1 VLVAIAALVILVAIP
16 LTGDREIPGSE
27 RYARLE
33 SQEAGKLGSE
43 KQNAVEPPSLPASQR
58 PSSAADAIAAALI
71 ANPAQPNAWLAL
83 GRLYAARR
91 TDPFAYLETWL
102 PRAGRCFAQAVSYA
116 PADPNVL
123 VAAAGH
129 FVEQAALLA
138 ETDGGRGEAIARF
151 QDYYRRAMA
160 VNPSLWQRAADRVW
174 AYFPQER
181 IILGIVPEGMD
192 ELRDFVLRYI
202 VSKER

>member
-1 VLVAIAALVILVAIP
+1 VGARLGVLIGIAALVILMGMPIAGSREMLGIKP
-16 LTGDREIPGSE
+16 SGLNSDRLNSLAAGAQRLTPIE
-27 RYARLE
+27 
-33 SQEAGKLGSE
+33 
-43 KQNAVEPPSLPASQR
+43 
-58 PSSAADAIAAALI
+58 AAL
-71 ANPAQPNAWLAL
+71 ATNPAQPSLWIDL
-83 GRLYAARR
+83 GQVCAARR

-138 ETDGGRGEAIARF
+138 EADGARGEAIARF
-151 QDYYRRAMA
+151 QDYYRRALA

-174 AYFPQER
+174 AYFPEER
-181 IILGIVPEGMD
+181 IVLGIVPEGMD